1 VLTFSPDGATLATG
15 GWDATVRLW
24 NTQTGQPKATLQE
37 HKGQICMLAFSAD
50 GKTLATASREDQ
62 AVRLWDTESG
72 QLKAKLEGH
81 ARGVTTLAYS
91 PDGKKLVTGSSDGK
105 TRLWDAQTGKLVW

>member
-1 VLTFSPDGATLATG
+1 MGRVSLVVLALGLVLLAAPAARA
-15 GWDATVRLW
+15 DDVRDL
-24 NTQTGQPKATLQE
+24 
-37 HKGQICMLAFSAD
+37 LAEVD
-50 GKTLATASREDQ
+50 MPVQVDTPVQGLRTCNQ